1 MRRELIVEIISNL
14 FLVKKRTAV
23 IIICLL
29 MVLAAIW
36 GGVKIEKYIHKNYIS
51 REIFES
57 INYIYQ
63 YDDLI
68 REKEGEYE
76 EKIVYNVLGDPTM
89 WLVYCDDIKVVYGYD
104 AEKKKVLGFRYA
116 QVDDSK
122 YVFGEKG
129 LRVGMNKETVKKIL
143 ANSQIATPNPDSFR
157 VFDNEG
163 TPYYQMGTGYYDDT
177 YWNGLGI
184 LYDEENN
191 VEKILI
197 FRGL

>member
-1 MRRELIVEIISNL
+1 MRRKQFAEIISDL
-14 FLVKKRTAV
+14 YLVIRRTAV

-29 MVLAAIW
+29 MVLAVIFGA
-36 GGVKIEKYIHKNYIS
+36 VKIEKYFHKNYIS

-76 EKIVYNVLGDPTM
+76 EKIVYNVLGYPM

-104 AEKKKVLGFRYA
+104 AEKKKVLDFRYA

-143 ANSQIATPNPDSFR
+143 ANSRIATPNPDSFR

-197 FRGL
+197 FKGL

>member
-1 MRRELIVEIISNL
+1 MNNHGKEYIM
-14 FLVKKRTAV
+14 KRMIKVSICFV
-23 IIICLL
+23 IILMAILL
-29 MVLAAIW
+29 GIKL
-36 GGVKIEKYIHKNYIS
+36 EKYFHKNYIS
-51 REIFES
+51 REIFEN

-76 EKIVYNVLGDPTM
+76 EKIMYTVYGDERR
-89 WLVYCDDIKVVYGYD
+89 LVYCDDIKVVYGYD

-116 QVDDSK
+116 QVDDGK

-129 LRVGMNKETVKKIL
+129 LRVGMNKETVEKIL
-143 ANSQIATPNPDSFR
+143 ANSRIATPNPDSFR

>member
-1 MRRELIVEIISNL
+1 MNNHGKEYIM
-14 FLVKKRTAV
+14 KRMIKVSICFV
-23 IIICLL
+23 IIL
-29 MVLAAIW
+29 MVALFGI
-36 GGVKIEKYIHKNYIS
+36 KLEKYLHKNYIS
-51 REIFES
+51 REIFEN
-57 INYIYQ
+57 IHYIYQ

-68 REKEGEYE
+68 REKEGEYK
-76 EKIVYNVLGDPTM
+76 EKIMYTVYGDERR
-89 WLVYCDDIKVVYGYD
+89 LVYCDDIKVVYGYD
-104 AEKKKVLGFRYA
+104 AEKGQVMDFRYA

-129 LRVGMNKETVKKIL
+129 LRVGMNKETVEKIL
-143 ANSQIATPNPDSFR
+143 ANSQISTPNPDSFR

-163 TPYYQMGTGYYDDT
+163 IPYYQMGTGYYDDT

>member
-1 MRRELIVEIISNL
+1 MYTVYGDERR
-14 FLVKKRTAV
+14 
-23 IIICLL
+23 
-29 MVLAAIW
+29 
-36 GGVKIEKYIHKNYIS
+36 
-51 REIFES
+51 
-57 INYIYQ
+57 
-63 YDDLI
+63 
-68 REKEGEYE
+68 
-76 EKIVYNVLGDPTM
+76 
-89 WLVYCDDIKVVYGYD
+89 LVYCDDIKVVYGYD
-104 AEKKKVLGFRYA
+104 AEKKKVLGFGYA

-129 LRVGMNKETVKKIL
+129 LRVGMNKETVEKIL
-143 ANSQIATPNPDSFR
+143 ANSRIATPNPDSFR

-163 TPYYQMGTGYYDDT
+163 TLYYQMGTGYYDDT

>member
-1 MRRELIVEIISNL
+1 MRRKQFAEIISDL
-14 FLVKKRTAV
+14 YLVIRRTAV

-29 MVLAAIW
+29 MVLAVIFGA
-36 GGVKIEKYIHKNYIS
+36 VKIEKYFHKNYIS

-68 REKEGEYE
+68 REKEGEYK
-76 EKIVYNVLGDPTM
+76 EKIVYNVLGYPM

-116 QVDDSK
+116 QVDDGK

-177 YWNGLGI
+177 YDKGLGI
-184 LYDEENN
+184 FYDEENN

-197 FRGL
+197 FSGL

>member
-68 REKEGEYE
+68 REKEGEYK
-76 EKIVYNVLGDPTM
+76 EKIMYTVYGDERR
-89 WLVYCDDIKVVYGYD
+89 LVYCDDIKVVYGYD

-143 ANSQIATPNPDSFR
+143 ANSQISTPNPDSFR

-163 TPYYQMGTGYYDDT
+163 IPYYQMGTGYYDDT

>member
-1 MRRELIVEIISNL
+1 MRRKQFAEIISDL
-14 FLVKKRTAV
+14 YLVIRRTAV

-29 MVLAAIW
+29 MVLAVIFGA
-36 GGVKIEKYIHKNYIS
+36 VKIEKYFHKNYIS

-63 YDDLI
+63 YDDLL
-68 REKEGEYE
+68 REKEGEYK
-76 EKIVYNVLGDPTM
+76 EKIVYNVLGDPM
-89 WLVYCDDIKVVYGYD
+89 WLVYCDDIKVVYDYN
-104 AEKKKVLGFRYA
+104 AEKEKIMGFMYA

-143 ANSQIATPNPDSFR
+143 ANSRISTPNPNSFR

-177 YWNGLGI
+177 YDKGLGI
-184 LYDEENN
+184 FYDEENN

-197 FRGL
+197 FSGL

>member
-1 MRRELIVEIISNL
+1 MNNHGKEYIM
-14 FLVKKRTAV
+14 KRMIKVSICFV
-23 IIICLL
+23 IILMAILL
-29 MVLAAIW
+29 GIKL
-36 GGVKIEKYIHKNYIS
+36 EKYFHKNYIS
-51 REIFES
+51 REIFEN

-76 EKIVYNVLGDPTM
+76 EKIMYTVYGDERR
-89 WLVYCDDIKVVYGYD
+89 LVYCDDIKVVYGYD
-104 AEKKKVLGFRYA
+104 AEKKKVLDFRYA

-129 LRVGMNKETVKKIL
+129 LRVGMNKETVEKIL
-143 ANSQIATPNPDSFR
+143 ANSQISTPNPDSFR

-163 TPYYQMGTGYYDDT
+163 IPYYQMGTGYYDDT

-191 VEKILI
+191 VEKIMI

>member
-1 MRRELIVEIISNL
+1 MNNHGKEYIM
-14 FLVKKRTAV
+14 KRMIKVSICFV
-23 IIICLL
+23 IILMAILL
-29 MVLAAIW
+29 GIKL
-36 GGVKIEKYIHKNYIS
+36 EKYFHKNYIS
-51 REIFES
+51 REIFEN

-76 EKIVYNVLGDPTM
+76 EKIMYTVYGDERR
-89 WLVYCDDIKVVYGYD
+89 LVYCDDIKVVYGYD
-104 AEKKKVLGFRYA
+104 AEKKKVLDFRYA

-129 LRVGMNKETVKKIL
+129 LRVGMNKETVEKIL
-143 ANSQIATPNPDSFR
+143 ANSQISTPNPDSFR

-163 TPYYQMGTGYYDDT
+163 IPYYQMGTGYYDDT

>member
-104 AEKKKVLGFRYA
+104 AEKKKSTGF
-116 QVDDSK
+116 
-122 YVFGEKG
+122 
-129 LRVGMNKETVKKIL
+129 
-143 ANSQIATPNPDSFR
+143 
-157 VFDNEG
+157 
-163 TPYYQMGTGYYDDT
+163 
-177 YWNGLGI
+177 
-184 LYDEENN
+184 
-191 VEKILI
+191 
-197 FRGL
+197 

>member
-1 MRRELIVEIISNL
+1 
-14 FLVKKRTAV
+14 
-23 IIICLL
+23 

-36 GGVKIEKYIHKNYIS
+36 GGVKIEKYFHKNYIS

-57 INYIYQ
+57 IHYIYQ
-63 YDDLI
+63 YDDFI

-76 EKIVYNVLGDPTM
+76 EKIVYNVLGYPM

-143 ANSQIATPNPDSFR
+143 ANSRISTPNPNSFR

-177 YWNGLGI
+177 YDKGLGI
-184 LYDEENN
+184 FYDEENN

-197 FRGL
+197 FSGL

>member
-1 MRRELIVEIISNL
+1 MNNHGKEYIM
-14 FLVKKRTAV
+14 KRMIKVSICFV
-23 IIICLL
+23 IILMAILL
-29 MVLAAIW
+29 GIKL
-36 GGVKIEKYIHKNYIS
+36 EKYLHKNYIS

-68 REKEGEYE
+68 REKEGEYK
-76 EKIVYNVLGDPTM
+76 EKIMYTVYGDERR
-89 WLVYCDDIKVVYGYD
+89 LVYCDDIKVVYGYD

-143 ANSQIATPNPDSFR
+143 ANSQIATPNPNSFR

>member
-1 MRRELIVEIISNL
+1 M
-14 FLVKKRTAV
+14 KRMIKVSICFV
-23 IIICLL
+23 IIL
-29 MVLAAIW
+29 MAILF
-36 GGVKIEKYIHKNYIS
+36 GIKLEKYFHKNYIS

-57 INYIYQ
+57 IYYIYQ

-76 EKIVYNVLGDPTM
+76 EKIMYTVYGDERR
-89 WLVYCDDIKVVYGYD
+89 LVYCDDIKVVYGYD
-104 AEKKKVLGFRYA
+104 AEKGKVMDFRYA

-129 LRVGMNKETVKKIL
+129 LRVGMNKETVEKIL
-143 ANSQIATPNPDSFR
+143 ANSQISTPNPDSFR

-163 TPYYQMGTGYYDDT
+163 IPYYQMGTGYYDDT

>member
-1 MRRELIVEIISNL
+1 MNNHGKEY
-14 FLVKKRTAV
+14 KMKRMIKVSICFV
-23 IIICLL
+23 IILMAILL
-29 MVLAAIW
+29 GIKL
-36 GGVKIEKYIHKNYIS
+36 EKYFHKNYIS

-76 EKIVYNVLGDPTM
+76 EKIVYNVLGDPM
-89 WLVYCDDIKVVYGYD
+89 WLVYCDDIKVVYDYN
-104 AEKKKVLGFRYA
+104 AEKEKIMGFMYA

-129 LRVGMNKETVKKIL
+129 LRVGMNKETVKRIL
-143 ANSQIATPNPDSFR
+143 ANSRISTPNPNSFR

-177 YWNGLGI
+177 YDKGLGI
-184 LYDEENN
+184 FYDEENN

-197 FRGL
+197 FSGL